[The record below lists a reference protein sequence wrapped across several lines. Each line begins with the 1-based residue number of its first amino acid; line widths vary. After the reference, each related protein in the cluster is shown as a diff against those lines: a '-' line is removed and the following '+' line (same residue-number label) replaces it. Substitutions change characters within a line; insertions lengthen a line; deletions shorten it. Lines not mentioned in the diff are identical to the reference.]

1 MGTQHERVDT
11 DFLFTLAFNEQFDQ
25 LARHL
30 LQNSEQAVRMQAAEL
45 LAEYSETMDDEEREP
60 IRAALIAAVQ
70 QEPSDAV
77 RARTIEALSEFGES
91 AIDDLVDSLGDP
103 ERPTPAEEPYP
114 NYLLRWFDS
123 DYSEFRLVA
132 VAAIA
137 RLDSHDG
144 VPKLAAA
151 CSDLDPRVRLRAVTE
166 CGRVGDDRCVRA
178 VATHL
183 TSDADEL
190 RHAAA
195 DALQRIG
202 SRKAIRALLPAAKS
216 DDTDL
221 RRTAIGSLG
230 EVGSLNLL
238 GTLLRGLDDDDP
250 TIRAAAAESIIELV
264 AAAPSEESHTV
275 RETVAKQLNTFP
287 DRDIVPVFLSLFEET
302 DRPKIRRNTA
312 WLLGRIADEG
322 PRTDVIHALIKAIAD
337 DDAETTRVATASLVR
352 IDDPAIIDELER
364 FIKATDLDS
373 KALNRADFIRSRLT
387 DSEAEAR
394 LKDAVEYTE
403 VSDPA
408 DYTRKQAEKDSR

>member
-1 MGTQHERVDT
+1 MGTQGTDT
-11 DFLFTLAFNEQFDQ
+11 DFLFSLAFNEQFDQ

-30 LQNSEQAVRMQAAEL
+30 LQNSTDTVRMQAAEL
-45 LAEYSETMDDEEREP
+45 LAEYSETMDSEDSETV
-60 IRAALIAAVQ
+60 RAALIAAIQ

-77 RARTIEALSEFGES
+77 RARAIEALSQFGAS
-91 AIDDLVDSLGDP
+91 AIDALVASLGDP

-114 NYLLRWFDS
+114 NYLLDWLDS
-123 DYSEFRLVA
+123 DYPEFRLVA

-137 RLDSHDG
+137 RLDRDV
-144 VPKLAAA
+144 VPKLASA
-151 CSDLDPRVRLRAVTE
+151 CSDLDPRVQHRAVRE

-183 TSDADEL
+183 TSDDDER

-195 DALQRIG
+195 DALQGIG
-202 SRKAIRALLPAAKS
+202 SRKAIRALLPAAKH
-216 DDTDL
+216 DDTEL
-221 RRTAIGSLG
+221 RRKAIGSLG
-230 EVGSLNLL
+230 EAGSLSLL
-238 GTLLRGLDDDDP
+238 GTLLRGLDDDEP
-250 TIRAAAAESIIELV
+250 AISAAAAESIIELV
-264 AAAPSEESHTV
+264 AAAPGEESHTV

-287 DRDIVPVFLSLFEET
+287 DRDIVPEFLTLFQET
-302 DRPKIRRNTA
+302 DRPEIRRNTA
-312 WLLGRIADEG
+312 WLLGRIADED
-322 PRTDVIHALIKAIAD
+322 PRADVVHALIKAIAD

-364 FIKATDLDS
+364 FIRAADLDAN
-373 KALNRADFIRSRLT
+373 ALSRADFIRSRLT

-394 LKDAVEYTE
+394 LKDAVEFTK